1 MPESRRDEH
10 QYPGMLMEML
20 GVEVIAQVGRSL
32 VEAAPNATDDGISQ
46 GEQAGAEPHPVG
58 PNTRGDARFV
68 ANNRAIT
75 VVDEVV
81 DPTAAQTHLVVRLD
95 GIDLLQDYYRTSRS

>member
-1 MPESRRDEH
+1 M
-10 QYPGMLMEML
+10 
-20 GVEVIAQVGRSL
+20 
-32 VEAAPNATDDGISQ
+32 EAAPNATDDGISQ

-58 PNTRGDARFV
+58 HTRADARFV

-81 DPTAAQTHLVVRLD
+81 DPTAVRHRVVRLD